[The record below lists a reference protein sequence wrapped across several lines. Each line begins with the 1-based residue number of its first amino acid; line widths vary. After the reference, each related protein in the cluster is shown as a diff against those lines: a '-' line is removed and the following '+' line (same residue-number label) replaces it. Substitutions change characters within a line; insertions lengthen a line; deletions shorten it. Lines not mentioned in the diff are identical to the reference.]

1 MNPQTR
7 PHRIG
12 IDLGG
17 TKIEGVLLTPDGQ
30 TLARRRIA
38 TPRNAGDAGTEYQ
51 EICDAICRLVAKMAG
66 QVPDRKPCTIGI
78 GIPGTIDR
86 HTGLVQNANT
96 TSLIGRP
103 LQAALERRL
112 QRPIGMENDAN
123 CFTLAEAHMG
133 AAQGY
138 GLVFGII
145 MGTGCGGGICINGRL
160 HTGQHQISGE
170 WGHFSVDPQG
180 ELCWCGNRGCIE
192 TKISGGGVARAFE
205 KRYGRKLTLEQI
217 TEGYRR
223 GDDPDCTAAFEQFID
238 DYGRCLGG
246 LISTLDPDAIVL
258 GGGVS
263 NIEELYTM
271 GLARVRRY
279 AFHPHIQTPILKHRL
294 GDSAGVYGAAWIGQ

>member
-1 MNPQTR
+1 MTSQTH
-7 PHRIG
+7 PYRIG

-17 TKIEGVLLTPDGQ
+17 TKIEGVLLAPDGR

-38 TPRNAGDAGTEYQ
+38 TPRHAAHADTEY
-51 EICDAICRLVAKMAG
+51 EDICTAICRLATEMIDG
-66 QVPDRKPCTIGI
+66 MPNRTPCTVGV
-78 GIPGTIDR
+78 GIPGTTDR

-103 LQAALERRL
+103 LKGDLEHRL
-112 QRPIGMENDAN
+112 GRPMGMENDAN
-123 CFTLAEAHMG
+123 CFTMAETQMG

-145 MGTGCGGGICINGRL
+145 MGTGCGGGICIDGRL
-160 HTGQHQISGE
+160 HAGRHQIAGE

-192 TKISGGGVARAFE
+192 TKISGGGVVRAFE

-223 GDDPDCTAAFEQFID
+223 GDDPDCTVAFEQFID
-238 DYGRCLGG
+238 DYGRCVGG

-263 NIEELYTM
+263 NIEELYTI

-279 AFHPHIQTPILKHRL
+279 AFHPHVQTPILKNRL
-294 GDSAGVYGAAWIGQ
+294 GDSAGVYGAAWIGC